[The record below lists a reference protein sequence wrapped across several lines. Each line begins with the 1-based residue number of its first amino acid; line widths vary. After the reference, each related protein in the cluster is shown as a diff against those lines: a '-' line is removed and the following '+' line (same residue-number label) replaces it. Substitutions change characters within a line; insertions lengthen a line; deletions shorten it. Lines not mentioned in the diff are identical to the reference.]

1 MTIKQISEEQLNSLS
16 QHLNSTPKG
25 RENWNKLSGA
35 WNKKKRRSKNNGK
48 KYKTFE
54 LSRDAHDQLKY
65 LARDISQEAAL
76 EKIILGHFKE
86 EQDLRNK
93 KLWDDKCTMEQIDI
107 AKLKNR
113 INELEINIT
122 EEKEKVKKLEQLTN
136 NKTVVKLV
144 AKRISKIKI

>member
-1 MTIKQISEEQLNSLS
+1 MLSKVGFSTLGTTKQINEEQFNELS
-16 QHLNSTPKG
+16 QKLNSTSEG
-25 RENWNKLSGA
+25 RESWNKLAGA

-48 KYKTFE
+48 QYKTFE
-54 LSRDAHDQLKY
+54 LSRAAHNQLKY
-65 LARDISQEAAL
+65 LASDTSQEAAL
-76 EKIILGHFKE
+76 EKIILGHYKE

-93 KLWDDKCTMEQIDI
+93 KLWDNKCTMEQIDI

-136 NKTVVKLV
+136 NE
-144 AKRISKIKI
+144 